1 MLIAV
6 CFFSIMG
13 LLVKSL
19 DHIPA
24 IQIVFFRSIVSFVLS
39 LVLLKSQKVPVF
51 GNNKKFLLL
60 RGFFGAFAL
69 VIFFNI
75 IQNIPLASAV
85 VLGYLAPIFSNIF
98 SRIFLKERIVLLQ
111 WLCILLSFGGILIV
125 EGFDTRVAPIYIGLG
140 VISAM
145 SSGAAQNV
153 IRKLNTTEHPLVII
167 FYFPLI
173 TTPITGFYCYFFEW
187 VQPVG
192 YDWLILIGI
201 GVVTQFAQ
209 YFMTK
214 SVQLEELSKVAILRY
229 VSIVF
234 ALSFGF
240 FFFGETYHWL
250 AFVGMSLTIAGVV
263 LNLWYKKKIQPV

>member
-6 CFFSIMG
+6 CFFSLMG
-13 LLVKSL
+13 LLVKTL
-19 DHIPA
+19 NHIPA
-24 IQIVFFRSIVSFVLS
+24 VQIVFFRSIVSFILS
-39 LVLLKSQKVPVF
+39 FLLLKGQSVPIF
-51 GNNKKFLLL
+51 GNNKKLLLL
-60 RGFFGAFAL
+60 RGAFGATAL

-75 IQNIPLASAV
+75 LQNIPLASAV

-111 WLCILLSFGGILIV
+111 GLFILLSFSGIVIV
-125 EGFDTRVAPIYIGLG
+125 EGFDTRVASIYLGLG
-140 VISAM
+140 ILSAM
-145 SSGAAQNV
+145 CSGAAQNV

-173 TTPITGFYCYFFEW
+173 TAPITGLYCFFFEW
-187 VQPVG
+187 VPPQG
-192 YDWLILIGI
+192 LDWLILIAI

-214 SVQLEELSKVAILRY
+214 SVQLEALSKVAILRY
-229 VSIVF
+229 LSIVF

-240 FFFGETYHWL
+240 FFFGETYNWV
-250 AFVGMSLTIAGVV
+250 AFAGMALTIAGVV
-263 LNLWYKKKIQPV
+263 LNLWYKKKVQVV